1 MVGKYKQG
9 RGRLVP
15 ALVAHRRWL
24 RGRAVPAPVYE
35 AVPRLL
41 LFALGLLLSFG
52 GAVTCR
58 AALQFDV
65 FLGYDG
71 IVPEASWFPVVC
83 EVKNDGPTFVG
94 TVELEGGAGNQGQL
108 RRIVV
113 ELPTGT
119 LKRFVLPVFSTTRNY
134 SSWDVRLYDERGKMR
149 GEQTGLRARK
159 QTAANTPVIGSLPR
173 TANGAPVVRAI
184 LPQQS
189 ELQPASARFQSS
201 IFPDNPLVL
210 EGLSTI
216 YLNSE
221 KASELKVTQVNALFA
236 WINAGGHLIVAVE
249 QVSEITSTPWLKS
262 LFPCDLKELQAVRQH
277 PELQE
282 WLRTATTLTNASYAA
297 RQQAAQV
304 NRRRAGNRPGA
315 APPAVREG
323 IEANNPFSDLSDDYT
338 FETAELQVATGTVR
352 EGRVVVAAGGTPLIV
367 TANRGRGRVTGLL
380 FSPER
385 EPARSWKNLPTFW
398 AKLTE
403 VPSAW
408 YVSADFNHQGGWS
421 SDGIFGA
428 MIDTKQ
434 VHKLPLEWLLLL
446 LIAYLVVIGPL
457 DQWWLKRIGRP
468 MLTWITFPTYVVVF
482 SLLIYFI
489 GYKLRSGESEWN
501 ELHLVDVLS
510 NGERAELRGRTY
522 ASVYSPSNQRY
533 MLEGQQKFATLRGEF
548 AGGWGG
554 GQSSEKATV
563 MQNGDSFKAEIF
575 VPVWTSQLFVSDW
588 WQTAPMPLIVS
599 VTRQGEAW
607 QVKVENK
614 TDTALTN
621 SQIVVDGYIMPV
633 GELPAKQIKT
643 YTVSKEE
650 GVLLREFVAKMGQSF
665 QSTINSRQRAFGAAE
680 SGRISDVPHS
690 TIAASFLSQMA
701 NPNDYMNNFI
711 GPPGLDLGSVVE
723 HGDAVLFAWAADY
736 SPVKAMHQFSPRRT
750 HRDTMWRVATEVQSP
765 ESKF

>member
-1 MVGKYKQG
+1 MTGTI
-9 RGRLVP
+9 GRLANRP
-15 ALVAHRRWL
+15 
-24 RGRAVPAPVYE
+24 GRAW
-35 AVPRLL
+35 
-41 LFALGLLLSFG
+41 LFALWLLVFWG
-52 GAVTCR
+52 GAMTCQ

-94 TVELEGGAGNQGQL
+94 TVELDSENNQGQL

-119 LKRFVLPVFSTTRNY
+119 LKRFVIPVFSTTRNY
-134 SSWDVRLYDERGKMR
+134 SSWDVRLFDERGKVR
-149 GEQTGLRARK
+149 AEQTGLRARK

-173 TANGAPVVRAI
+173 TASGAPVVRAI

-189 ELQPASARFQSS
+189 ELQPASARFQPS

-210 EGLSTI
+210 EGLDAI

-249 QVSEITSTPWLKS
+249 QVSDITSTPWLKS
-262 LFPCDLKELQAVRQH
+262 LFPCELKDIQPLRRH
-277 PELQE
+277 PEIQE
-282 WLRTATTLTNASYAA
+282 WLRTATTPTNLAYPSGP
-297 RQQAAQV
+297 QTAQSAK
-304 NRRRAGNRPGA
+304 RSGTRRPGST
-315 APPAVREG
+315 PPVVREG
-323 IEANNPFSDLSDDYT
+323 IAAKNPFSDLSDDYS
-338 FETAELQVATGTVR
+338 FETAELPVAVGTVR
-352 EGRVVVAAGGTPLIV
+352 EGRVVVAAGDTALIV

-385 EPARSWKNLPTFW
+385 EPFRSWKNLPTFW

-408 YVSADFNHQGGWS
+408 YVSADFSHQGGWS

-428 MIDTKQ
+428 MLDTKQ
-434 VHKLPLEWLLLL
+434 VHKLPLGWLLLL
-446 LIAYLVVIGPL
+446 LIVYLLVIGPL
-457 DQWWLKRIGRP
+457 DQFWLKRIGRP
-468 MLTWITFPTYVVVF
+468 MLTWITFPTYVVLF

-489 GYKLRSGESEWN
+489 GYKLRAGESEWN

-510 NGERAELRGRTY
+510 NGERAELRGHTY

-533 MLEGQQKFATLRGEF
+533 TLESQQKFATLRGEF

-563 MQNGDSFKAEIF
+563 VQNGDSFKADIF

-588 WQTAPMPLIVS
+588 WQSAAAPLN
-599 VTRQGEAW
+599 VTVVRQGEGW
-607 QVKVENK
+607 QVKVENQ
-614 TDTALTN
+614 TDQKLTN
-621 SQIVVDGYIMPV
+621 PQIVMDGYIMPL
-633 GELPAKQIKT
+633 GELPAKQTKT
-643 YTVSKEE
+643 FTVSKEQ
-650 GVLLREFVAKMGQSF
+650 GLPLGEFVANLGRDF
-665 QSTINSRQRAFGAAE
+665 QSAVQSRQRAFGATA
-680 SGRISDVPHS
+680 SGRISDLPRS
-690 TIAASFLSQMA
+690 TVAASFISQMTS
-701 NPNDYMNNFI
+701 PNDYMNSFI
-711 GPPGLDLGSVVE
+711 GPPGLDLGAVME
-723 HGDAVLFAWAADY
+723 RGDAVLFAWAADY
-736 SPVKAMHQFSPRRT
+736 SPVKPMYQFSPRRT
-750 HRDTMWRVATEVQSP
+750 HRDTMWRVSTEI
-765 ESKF
+765 K